1 MIKNAITYHVE
12 MPSAVDMLEFTH
24 EYMAE
29 KPDLGQVKTVG
40 FSAHPLMNEVV
51 TEFPGGYCLSVLM
64 WEKKIPAAAVNNE
77 LKEQIEQCEAHYGRP
92 LKKAEKDELKSEIIL
107 SLLPTIL
114 PSPKYVFAYCHQ
126 STNTLI
132 IDSTSSKD
140 ADSATA
146 LLRKAIGSLKA
157 TTLYIDSRIGL
168 TSSLKNHLNDPS
180 VEFINHEITLG
191 QSLELEGQEGKVK
204 YTDVDLYDKSTS
216 AEICDQIE
224 TGGMHIKS
232 VELIGRN
239 GDLTLTSEFKLQKI
253 CMGIETDPDMSK
265 QESWLSDSFSCCE
278 FVSSVTDQLVERFKV
293 VE

>member
-1 MIKNAITYHVE
+1 MIKNAITYSVE
-12 MPSAVDMLEFTH
+12 MPTAQDMLEFTH

-29 KPDLGQVKTVG
+29 KPQHGQVKTVG
-40 FSAHPLMNEVV
+40 FSSHPLMNEVV
-51 TEFPGGYCLSVLM
+51 TEFTAGYCLSVLI

-92 LKKAEKDELKSEIIL
+92 LKKAEKAELKSEIIL
-107 SLLPTIL
+107 NLLPTIL
-114 PSPKYVFAYCHQ
+114 PSPKYVFVYYHQ

-132 IDSTSSKD
+132 VDTTSSKD
-140 ADSATA
+140 SESVTA

-168 TSSLKNHLNDPS
+168 TSSLDNHLNDPS
-180 VEFINHEITLG
+180 IEFINDEITLG
-191 QSLELEGQEGKVK
+191 SSLELEGQEGKVK

-224 TGGMHIKS
+224 TGGMHIKN
-232 VELIGRN
+232 VELVGRN
-239 GDLTLTSEFKLQKI
+239 GCFTLTNEFKLKKI
-253 CMGIETDPDMSK
+253 GMGIETDPDMSK
-265 QESWLSDSFSCCE
+265 QEAWLSESFACCE
-278 FVSSVTDQLVERFKV
+278 FISSVTDQLVERFKV